1 MAKFPLLPA
10 RKVINALI
18 RLGYSIDHQKGS
30 HIVLKNTNEQRT
42 IVVPDHDEL
51 DRGTLKAILKQ
62 AGIDIE
68 DLLSL
73 LTLICY
79 CNAPRM
85 GCKHIAAPESNSVTY
100 HPVFG
105 PL

>member
-1 MAKFPLLPA
+1 MYCNGKIPTSPCT
-10 RKVINALI
+10 KSNYALI

-30 HIVLKNTNEQRT
+30 PIVLKNTNEQRT

-68 DLLSL
+68 DLLSV
-73 LTLICY
+73 LTLI
-79 CNAPRM
+79 
-85 GCKHIAAPESNSVTY
+85 
-100 HPVFG
+100 
-105 PL
+105 

>member
-18 RLGYSIDHQKGS
+18 RLGFSINHQKGS
-30 HIVLKNTNEQRT
+30 HIVLKSNDERRT

-68 DLLSL
+68 DLLSVL
-73 LTLICY
+73 MLI
-79 CNAPRM
+79 
-85 GCKHIAAPESNSVTY
+85 
-100 HPVFG
+100 
-105 PL
+105 